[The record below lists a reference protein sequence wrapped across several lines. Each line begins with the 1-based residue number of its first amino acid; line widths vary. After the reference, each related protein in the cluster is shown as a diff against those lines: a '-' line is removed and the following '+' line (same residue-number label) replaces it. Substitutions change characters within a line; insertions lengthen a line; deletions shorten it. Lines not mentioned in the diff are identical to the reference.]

1 MRACVTERAAQI
13 SEIKKKISTLE
24 EELAETKRRLPAH
37 SVKPPVM
44 MALFDLEDRLEQLY
58 QELQALQ

>member
-1 MRACVTERAAQI
+1 LRACVTERAAQI